1 MIRIVL
7 IQHVKI
13 QKDISHINIY
23 LNDLKLLVSFFP
35 ATGKATLICLLQVT
49 QDTQY
54 LTRVISKATEDY
66 LQADTR

>member
-1 MIRIVL
+1 MIRIAL
-7 IQHVKI
+7 IQHAKI

-23 LNDLKLLVSFFP
+23 LIDLKPLVSFFT
-35 ATGKATLICLLQVT
+35 AMGKATLICLLHVT